1 MKTTSILS
9 FVALS
14 ALASARPLSRTKLVR
29 REVPQEH
36 SHEQYLTTVRNS
48 LNLDNP
54 DGISDP
60 VFGLLG
66 NQVSTVQD
74 FLVIL
79 RAKESQLTRN
89 RLQQGVKDRSPT

>member
-14 ALASARPLSRTKLVR
+14 ALASARPLSRTKLIR

-66 NQVSTVQD
+66 NQVST
-74 FLVIL
+74 I
-79 RAKESQLTRN
+79 
-89 RLQQGVKDRSPT
+89 

>member
-14 ALASARPLSRTKLVR
+14 ALASAHPLSNTKLIR

-36 SHEQYLTTVRNS
+36 SHEQFLTSVRKS
-48 LNLDNP
+48 LFINNP

-66 NQVSTVQD
+66 NQVRTV
-74 FLVIL
+74 
-79 RAKESQLTRN
+79 
-89 RLQQGVKDRSPT
+89 